1 MILLKFIQ
9 SDNVNSIKSFSFPQK
24 VLIYFL
30 SAFLFA
36 YFAGFTM
43 GDDGLRHI
51 AFAAHS
57 DVMISWGNVFP
68 HSLFVQSYDP
78 WYTWHKILAFYLKI
92 FSYQQVHI
100 AVNTTVL
107 FVFMMLVESLL
118 ERYSNV
124 KLGTLGIIV
133 VLSIVLLSIDRYTNM
148 RPDLLSGL
156 YVMVALILLK
166 RWELLFFLTLLY
178 APLYYLFFL
187 YTGSIG
193 LMSLV
198 LKNYRSFSAV
208 FSASALG
215 FVLHLYLNG
224 IDFLQTVKYLLTDQ
238 TLRKGLNVGEGAPLF
253 EFLSLFNYFILVAT
267 MGAIVNYLVYR
278 FYPYF
283 YKKPLALF
291 LLVTSVLWLAQVRY
305 FYLLLPLILLYIF
318 SELQPIV
325 RTIFSR
331 FILYYL
337 TRGWH
342 ILKLARNRRIFYLV
356 VIPYTALILA
366 YSTQSNGKKLSQE
379 LENKRYFKSEKF
391 NNKRIL
397 SNTMTTDIYFG
408 LYQNPTIQFIP
419 SCSIGWFEDSNSS
432 MKDIYIQMMKKEG
445 INEKELKSLLDYL
458 KADYYIHT
466 FKSEKQILS
475 FDKLRNI
482 GLQPMLI
489 VDNKIIF
496 KNTR

>member
-1 MILLKFIQ
+1 
-9 SDNVNSIKSFSFPQK
+9 
-24 VLIYFL
+24 
-30 SAFLFA
+30 
-36 YFAGFTM
+36 
-43 GDDGLRHI
+43 
-51 AFAAHS
+51 
-57 DVMISWGNVFP
+57 
-68 HSLFVQSYDP
+68 
-78 WYTWHKILAFYLKI
+78 
-92 FSYQQVHI
+92 
-100 AVNTTVL
+100 
-107 FVFMMLVESLL
+107 
-118 ERYSNV
+118 
-124 KLGTLGIIV
+124 
-133 VLSIVLLSIDRYTNM
+133 
-148 RPDLLSGL
+148 
-156 YVMVALILLK
+156 
-166 RWELLFFLTLLY
+166 
-178 APLYYLFFL
+178 
-187 YTGSIG
+187 
-193 LMSLV
+193 
-198 LKNYRSFSAV
+198 V

-466 FKSEKQILS
+466 FKSEKQILT